1 MTQNVKAAF
10 ERDIVPLPLSAILP
24 LKAVPETVKQSV
36 KFRRIAQSINEVGVI
51 EPIVVARS
59 KDDSHGF
66 LLLDGHVRYTI
77 LRDRGD
83 VTIVCLVADDDEA
96 FTYNKRVNRLAT
108 IQEHFMIMRALDRGV
123 SEEKLARALNVDV
136 KHLKRRKTLLDGVC
150 PEVVEL
156 LKDKTVNP
164 GTFEILRKMKAF
176 RQIEVA
182 DLMVS
187 AGNFSSS
194 YAKALLAGTKQT
206 DLARPDTPKKIH
218 GLTPE
223 QMSRME
229 REMESVTGDFKA
241 IESSYGEDVLHL
253 VVASGY
259 LNRLIS
265 NPAIERYLDKRHPEL
280 LVEFRA
286 IIAAASLDQGT
297 LPSGDSVAG

>member
-1 MTQNVKAAF
+1 MTPPVKASF
-10 ERDIVPLPLSAILP
+10 EPDIVQLPIAAILP
-24 LKAVPETVKQSV
+24 LKTIPETVKDSV
-36 KFRRIAQSINEVGVI
+36 KFRRIVQSIREIGII
-51 EPIVVARS
+51 EPIVVSRS
-59 KDDSHGF
+59 KDDPEIY

-77 LRDRGD
+77 MRDD
-83 VTIVCLVADDDEA
+83 DQPTITCLISDDDEA

-123 SEEKLARALNVDV
+123 SEEKLARALNVEV
-136 KHLKRRKTLLDGVC
+136 KHLKRRKTLLDGIC

-156 LKDKTVNP
+156 LKDKSVNP
-164 GTFEILRKMKAF
+164 GTFEVLRKMKPY
-176 RQIEVA
+176 RQIEAA
-182 DLMVS
+182 DLMAS

-194 YAKALLAGTKQT
+194 YAKALLAGTKQD
-206 DLARPDTPKKIH
+206 DLARPDVQKKVH

-229 REMESVTGDFKA
+229 REMETVTGDFKA
-241 IESSYGEDVLHL
+241 IEASYGEDVLHL

-265 NPAIERYLDKRHPEL
+265 NPAIEDYLERRHPEL

-286 IIAAASLDQGT
+286 VVAATSLDQGT
-297 LPSGDSVAG
+297 LPN

>member
-1 MTQNVKAAF
+1 MTPPVKAAF
-10 ERDIVPLPLSAILP
+10 EPDIVQLPLAAILP
-24 LKAVPETVKQSV
+24 LKTIPETVKDSV
-36 KFRRIAQSINEVGVI
+36 KFRRIAQSIREIGII
-51 EPIVVARS
+51 EPIVVSRS
-59 KDDSHGF
+59 KDDPDIY

-77 LRDRGD
+77 MRDD
-83 VTIVCLVADDDEA
+83 DQATITCLISDDDEA

-123 SEEKLARALNVDV
+123 SEEKLARALNVEV
-136 KHLKRRKTLLDGVC
+136 KHLKRRKTLLDGIC

-156 LKDKTVNP
+156 LKDKSVNP
-164 GTFEILRKMKAF
+164 GTFEVLRKMKPY
-176 RQIEVA
+176 RQIEAA
-182 DLMVS
+182 DLMAS

-194 YAKALLAGTKQT
+194 YAKALLAGTKQD
-206 DLARPDTPKKIH
+206 DLARPDVQKKVH

-229 REMESVTGDFKA
+229 REMETVTGDFKA
-241 IESSYGEDVLHL
+241 IEASYGEDVLHL

-265 NPAIERYLDKRHPEL
+265 NSAIEDYLERRHPEL

-286 IIAAASLDQGT
+286 VVAATSLDQGT
-297 LPSGDSVAG
+297 LPN

>member
-1 MTQNVKAAF
+1 MTPPVKAAF
-10 ERDIVPLPLSAILP
+10 EPDIVQLPLTAILP
-24 LKAVPETVKQSV
+24 LKTIPETVKDSV
-36 KFRRIAQSINEVGVI
+36 KFRRIAQSIREIGII
-51 EPIVVARS
+51 EPIVVSRS
-59 KDDSHGF
+59 KDDPEIY

-77 LRDRGD
+77 MRDD
-83 VTIVCLVADDDEA
+83 DQPTITCLISDDDEA

-123 SEEKLARALNVDV
+123 SEEKLARALNVEV
-136 KHLKRRKTLLDGVC
+136 KHLKRRKTLLDGIC

-156 LKDKTVNP
+156 LKDKSVNP
-164 GTFEILRKMKAF
+164 GTFEVLRKMKPY
-176 RQIEVA
+176 RQIEAA
-182 DLMVS
+182 DLMAS

-194 YAKALLAGTKQT
+194 YAKALLAGTKQD
-206 DLARPDTPKKIH
+206 DLARPDVQKKVH

-229 REMESVTGDFKA
+229 REMETVTGDFKA
-241 IESSYGEDVLHL
+241 IEASYGEDVLHL

-265 NPAIERYLDKRHPEL
+265 NPAIEDYLERRHPEL

-286 IIAAASLDQGT
+286 VVAATSLDQGT
-297 LPSGDSVAG
+297 LPN

>member
-1 MTQNVKAAF
+1 MTPPVKAAF
-10 ERDIVPLPLSAILP
+10 EPDIVQLPLAAILP
-24 LKAVPETVKQSV
+24 LKSIPETVKDSV
-36 KFRRIAQSINEVGVI
+36 KFRRIAQSIREIGII
-51 EPIVVARS
+51 EPIVVSRS
-59 KDDSHGF
+59 KDDPDIY

-77 LRDRGD
+77 MRDD
-83 VTIVCLVADDDEA
+83 DQATITCLISDDDEA

-123 SEEKLARALNVDV
+123 SEEKLARALNVEV
-136 KHLKRRKTLLDGVC
+136 KHLKRRKTLLDGIC

-156 LKDKTVNP
+156 LKDKSVNP
-164 GTFEILRKMKAF
+164 GTFEVLRKMKPY
-176 RQIEVA
+176 RQIEAA
-182 DLMVS
+182 DLMAS

-194 YAKALLAGTKQT
+194 YAKALLAGTKQD
-206 DLARPDTPKKIH
+206 DLARPDVQKKVH

-229 REMESVTGDFKA
+229 REMEAVTGDFKA
-241 IESSYGEDVLHL
+241 IEASYGEDVLHL

-265 NPAIERYLDKRHPEL
+265 NPAIEDYLERRHPEL

-286 IIAAASLDQGT
+286 VVAATSLDQGT
-297 LPSGDSVAG
+297 LPN

>member
-1 MTQNVKAAF
+1 MTPPVKSAF
-10 ERDIVPLPLSAILP
+10 EPDIVQLPLAAILP
-24 LKAVPETVKQSV
+24 LKTIPETVKDSV
-36 KFRRIAQSINEVGVI
+36 KFRRIAQSIREIGII
-51 EPIVVARS
+51 EPIVVSRS
-59 KDDSHGF
+59 KDDPDVY

-77 LRDRGD
+77 MRDD
-83 VTIVCLVADDDEA
+83 DQATITCLISDDDEA

-123 SEEKLARALNVDV
+123 SEEKLARALNVEV
-136 KHLKRRKTLLDGVC
+136 KHLKRRKTLLDGIC

-156 LKDKTVNP
+156 LKDKSVNP
-164 GTFEILRKMKAF
+164 GTFEVLRKMKPY
-176 RQIEVA
+176 RQIEAA
-182 DLMVS
+182 DLMAS

-194 YAKALLAGTKQT
+194 YAKALLAGTKQD
-206 DLARPDTPKKIH
+206 DLARPDVQKKVH

-229 REMESVTGDFKA
+229 REMETVTGDFKA
-241 IESSYGEDVLHL
+241 IEASYGEDVLHL

-265 NPAIERYLDKRHPEL
+265 NPAIEDYLERRHPEL

-286 IIAAASLDQGT
+286 VVAATSLDQGT
-297 LPSGDSVAG
+297 LPN

>member
-1 MTQNVKAAF
+1 MTPPVKAAF
-10 ERDIVPLPLSAILP
+10 EPDIVQLPLAAILP
-24 LKAVPETVKQSV
+24 LKTIPETVKDSV
-36 KFRRIAQSINEVGVI
+36 KFRRIAQSIREIGII
-51 EPIVVARS
+51 EPIVVSRS
-59 KDDSHGF
+59 KDDPEIY

-77 LRDRGD
+77 MRDD
-83 VTIVCLVADDDEA
+83 DQATITCLISDDDEA

-123 SEEKLARALNVDV
+123 SEEKLARALNVEV
-136 KHLKRRKTLLDGVC
+136 KHLKRRKTLLDGIC

-156 LKDKTVNP
+156 LKDKSVNP
-164 GTFEILRKMKAF
+164 GTFEVLRKMKPY
-176 RQIEVA
+176 RQIEAA
-182 DLMVS
+182 DLMAS

-194 YAKALLAGTKQT
+194 YAKALLAGTKQD
-206 DLARPDTPKKIH
+206 DLARPDVQKKVH

-229 REMESVTGDFKA
+229 REMETVTGDFKA
-241 IESSYGEDVLHL
+241 IEASYGEDVLHL

-265 NPAIERYLDKRHPEL
+265 NPAIEDYLERRHPEL

-286 IIAAASLDQGT
+286 VVAATSLDQGT
-297 LPSGDSVAG
+297 LPN

>member
-1 MTQNVKAAF
+1 MSHTVKAAF
-10 ERDIVPLPLSAILP
+10 EQEIVQLRLSAILP
-24 LKAVPETVKQSV
+24 LKAVPEAFRDSV
-36 KFRRIAQSINEVGVI
+36 KFRRIAQSIREVGII

-59 KDDSHGF
+59 KEDRDAF

-77 LRDRGD
+77 MREQGED
-83 VTIVCLVADDDEA
+83 TIACLVSDDDEA

-136 KHLKRRKTLLDGVC
+136 KHLKRRKTLLEGIC

-156 LKDKTVNP
+156 LKDKSVNP
-164 GTFEILRKMKAF
+164 STFEILRKMKPF
-176 RQIEVA
+176 RQIEAA
-182 DLMVS
+182 DLM
-187 AGNFSSS
+187 AATGNFSSS

-206 DLARPDTPKKIH
+206 DLARPEVPKQVH

-241 IESSYGEDVLHL
+241 IEASYGEDVLHL

-259 LNRLIS
+259 LGRLIS
-265 NPAIERYLDKRHPEL
+265 NPAIEKYLEKKHPEL
-280 LVEFRA
+280 LIEFRA
-286 IIAAASLDQGT
+286 VIAATSLDQGA
-297 LPSGDSVAG
+297 LPN

>member
-1 MTQNVKAAF
+1 MTPPVKSAF
-10 ERDIVPLPLSAILP
+10 EPDIVQLPLAAILP
-24 LKAVPETVKQSV
+24 LKTIPETVKDSV
-36 KFRRIAQSINEVGVI
+36 KFRRIAQSIREIGII
-51 EPIVVARS
+51 EPIVVSRS
-59 KDDSHGF
+59 KDDPDIY

-77 LRDRGD
+77 MRDD
-83 VTIVCLVADDDEA
+83 DQATITCLISDDDEA

-123 SEEKLARALNVDV
+123 SEEKLARALNVEV
-136 KHLKRRKTLLDGVC
+136 KHLKRRKTLLDGIC

-156 LKDKTVNP
+156 LKDKSVNP
-164 GTFEILRKMKAF
+164 GTFEVLRKMKPY
-176 RQIEVA
+176 RQIEAA
-182 DLMVS
+182 DLMAS

-194 YAKALLAGTKQT
+194 YAKALLAGTKQD
-206 DLARPDTPKKIH
+206 DLARPDVQKKVH

-229 REMESVTGDFKA
+229 REMETVTGDFKA
-241 IESSYGEDVLHL
+241 IEASYGEDVLHL

-265 NPAIERYLDKRHPEL
+265 NPAIEDYLERRHPEL

-286 IIAAASLDQGT
+286 VVAATSLDQGT
-297 LPSGDSVAG
+297 LPN

>member
-1 MTQNVKAAF
+1 MTPPVKAAF
-10 ERDIVPLPLSAILP
+10 EPDIVQLPLAAILP
-24 LKAVPETVKQSV
+24 LKTIPETVKDSV
-36 KFRRIAQSINEVGVI
+36 KFKRIAQSIREIGII
-51 EPIVVARS
+51 EPIVVSRS
-59 KDDSHGF
+59 KDDPDIF

-77 LRDRGD
+77 MRDD
-83 VTIVCLVADDDEA
+83 HQATITCLISEDDEA

-123 SEEKLARALNVDV
+123 SEEKLARALNVEV
-136 KHLKRRKTLLDGVC
+136 KHLKRRKTLLDGIC

-156 LKDKTVNP
+156 LKDKSVNP
-164 GTFEILRKMKAF
+164 GTFEVLRKMKPY
-176 RQIEVA
+176 RQIEAA
-182 DLMVS
+182 DLMAS

-194 YAKALLAGTKQT
+194 YAKALLAGTKQD
-206 DLARPDTPKKIH
+206 DLARPDVQKKVH

-229 REMESVTGDFKA
+229 REMETVTGDFKA
-241 IESSYGEDVLHL
+241 IEASYGEDVLHL

-265 NPAIERYLDKRHPEL
+265 NSAIEDYLERRHPEL

-286 IIAAASLDQGT
+286 VVAATSLDQGT
-297 LPSGDSVAG
+297 LPN

>member
-1 MTQNVKAAF
+1 MAQQVKAGF
-10 ERDIVPLPLSAILP
+10 EREIVQLPLSAILP
-24 LKAVPETVKQSV
+24 LKAVPETVKGSV
-36 KFRRIAQSINEVGVI
+36 KYRRIAQSIREIGII

-59 KDDSHGF
+59 KEDACLF

-77 LRDRGD
+77 VRDESE
-83 VTIVCLVADDDEA
+83 TAIACLVSDDDEA

-136 KHLKRRKTLLDGVC
+136 KHLKRRKTLLDGIC

-156 LKDKTVNP
+156 LKDKSVNP
-164 GTFEILRKMKAF
+164 GTFEVLRKMKPF
-176 RQIEVA
+176 RQIEAA
-182 DLMVS
+182 DLMS
-187 AGNFSSS
+187 LTGNFSTS

-206 DLARPDTPKKIH
+206 DLARPEVPKKVH

-229 REMESVTGDFKA
+229 REMQSVSADFKA
-241 IESSYGEDVLHL
+241 IEASYGEDVLHL

-259 LNRLIS
+259 LSRLLS
-265 NPAIERYLDKRHPEL
+265 NPAIEGYLCKNHPEL
-280 LVEFRA
+280 LIEFRA
-286 IIAAASLDQGT
+286 VIAATSLDQGA
-297 LPSGDSVAG
+297 LPN

>member
-1 MTQNVKAAF
+1 MTPPVKASF
-10 ERDIVPLPLSAILP
+10 EPDIVQLPLAAILP
-24 LKAVPETVKQSV
+24 LKTIPETVKDSV
-36 KFRRIAQSINEVGVI
+36 KFRRIAQSIREIGII
-51 EPIVVARS
+51 EPIVVSRS
-59 KDDSHGF
+59 KDDPDIY

-77 LRDRGD
+77 MRDD
-83 VTIVCLVADDDEA
+83 DQATITCLISDDDEA

-123 SEEKLARALNVDV
+123 SEEKLARALNVEV
-136 KHLKRRKTLLDGVC
+136 KHLKRRKTLLDGIC

-156 LKDKTVNP
+156 LKDKSVNP
-164 GTFEILRKMKAF
+164 GTFEVLRKMKPY
-176 RQIEVA
+176 RQIEAA
-182 DLMVS
+182 DLMAS

-194 YAKALLAGTKQT
+194 YAKALLAGTKQD
-206 DLARPDTPKKIH
+206 DLARPDVQKKVH

-229 REMESVTGDFKA
+229 REMETVTGDFKA
-241 IESSYGEDVLHL
+241 IEASYGEDVLHL

-265 NPAIERYLDKRHPEL
+265 NPAIEDYLERRHPEL

-286 IIAAASLDQGT
+286 VVAATSLDQGT
-297 LPSGDSVAG
+297 LPN

>member
-1 MTQNVKAAF
+1 MTPPVKAAF
-10 ERDIVPLPLSAILP
+10 EPDIVQLPLAAILP
-24 LKAVPETVKQSV
+24 LKTIPETVKDSV
-36 KFRRIAQSINEVGVI
+36 KFRRIAQSIREIGII
-51 EPIVVARS
+51 EPIVVSRS
-59 KDDSHGF
+59 KDDPDIY

-77 LRDRGD
+77 MRDD
-83 VTIVCLVADDDEA
+83 DQATITCLISDDDEA

-123 SEEKLARALNVDV
+123 SEEKLARALNVEV
-136 KHLKRRKTLLDGVC
+136 KHLKRRKTLLDGIC

-156 LKDKTVNP
+156 LKDKSVNP
-164 GTFEILRKMKAF
+164 GTFEVLRKMKPY
-176 RQIEVA
+176 RQIEAA
-182 DLMVS
+182 DLMAS

-194 YAKALLAGTKQT
+194 YSKALLAGTKQD
-206 DLARPDTPKKIH
+206 DLARPDVQKKVH

-229 REMESVTGDFKA
+229 REMETVTGDFKA
-241 IESSYGEDVLHL
+241 IEASYGEDVLHL

-265 NPAIERYLDKRHPEL
+265 NSAIEDYLERRHPEL

-286 IIAAASLDQGT
+286 VVAATSLDQGT
-297 LPSGDSVAG
+297 LPN

>member
-1 MTQNVKAAF
+1 MAQNVKAAF
-10 ERDIVPLPLSAILP
+10 ERDIVQLPLAAILP
-24 LKAVPETVKQSV
+24 LKTVPETVKHSV
-36 KFRRIAQSINEVGVI
+36 KFRRIAQSISEIGVI

-59 KDDSHGF
+59 KEDAHAF

-83 VTIVCLVADDDEA
+83 AAIACLVADDDEA

-164 GTFEILRKMKAF
+164 SAFEIIRKMKPF

-206 DLARPDTPKKIH
+206 DLARPETPKKIH

-229 REMESVTGDFKA
+229 REMEAVTGDFKA
-241 IESSYGEDVLHL
+241 IEASYGEDVLHL

-265 NPAIERYLDKRHPEL
+265 NAAIERYLDKRHPEL

-286 IIAAASLDQGT
+286 IITAASLDQGA
-297 LPSGDSVAG
+297 LPSGDSAAG

>member
-1 MTQNVKAAF
+1 MTPPVKAAF
-10 ERDIVPLPLSAILP
+10 EPDIVQLPLAAILP
-24 LKAVPETVKQSV
+24 LKTIPETVKDSV
-36 KFRRIAQSINEVGVI
+36 KFRRIAQSIREIGII
-51 EPIVVARS
+51 EPIVVSRS
-59 KDDSHGF
+59 KDDPEIY

-77 LRDRGD
+77 MRDD
-83 VTIVCLVADDDEA
+83 NQATITCLISDDDEA

-123 SEEKLARALNVDV
+123 SEEKLARALNVEV
-136 KHLKRRKTLLDGVC
+136 KHLKRRKTLLDGIC

-156 LKDKTVNP
+156 LKDKSVNP
-164 GTFEILRKMKAF
+164 GTFEVLRKMKPY
-176 RQIEVA
+176 RQIEAA
-182 DLMVS
+182 DLMAS

-194 YAKALLAGTKQT
+194 YAKALLAGTKQD
-206 DLARPDTPKKIH
+206 DLARPDVQKKVH

-229 REMESVTGDFKA
+229 REMETVTGDFKA
-241 IESSYGEDVLHL
+241 IEASYGEDVLHL

-265 NPAIERYLDKRHPEL
+265 NPAIEDYLERRHPEL

-286 IIAAASLDQGT
+286 VVAATSLDQGS
-297 LPSGDSVAG
+297 LPN

>member
-1 MTQNVKAAF
+1 VKASF
-10 ERDIVPLPLSAILP
+10 EPDIVQLPIAAILP
-24 LKAVPETVKQSV
+24 LKTIPETVKDSV
-36 KFRRIAQSINEVGVI
+36 KFRRIVQSIREIGII
-51 EPIVVARS
+51 EPIVVSRS
-59 KDDSHGF
+59 KDDPEIY

-77 LRDRGD
+77 MRDDGQA
-83 VTIVCLVADDDEA
+83 TITCLISDDDEA

-123 SEEKLARALNVDV
+123 SEEKLARALNVEV
-136 KHLKRRKTLLDGVC
+136 KHLKRRKTLLDGIC

-156 LKDKTVNP
+156 LKDKSVNP
-164 GTFEILRKMKAF
+164 GTFEVLRKMKPY
-176 RQIEVA
+176 RQIEAA
-182 DLMVS
+182 DLMAS

-194 YAKALLAGTKQT
+194 YAKALLAGTKQD
-206 DLARPDTPKKIH
+206 DLARPDVQKKVH

-229 REMESVTGDFKA
+229 REMETVTGDFKA
-241 IESSYGEDVLHL
+241 IEASYGEDVLHL

-265 NPAIERYLDKRHPEL
+265 NPAIEDYLERRHPEL

-286 IIAAASLDQGT
+286 VVAATSLDQGT
-297 LPSGDSVAG
+297 LPN